1 MTPARHFSSRALGRE
16 TGAVVRVLG
25 VHSRTGSAE
34 AVAVSVAR
42 GAPTLLGRWTLD
54 LLDGD
59 ERQIYHVVVGLPVAE
74 AESRVAAV
82 VEHATAIATDRIAEI
97 AQRVSRLAAVG
108 VIVGDFPVPD
118 SLAAILASHTLM
130 HAAEGAMFRDALLDA
145 ATTAGVRAVGVSRKI
160 ATQRLEGNLAGPV
173 AGVGVAAGRPW
184 RKEHKLAT
192 VAALMAAA
200 GP

>member
-1 MTPARHFSSRALGRE
+1 
-16 TGAVVRVLG
+16 VVRVLG

-34 AVAVSVAR
+34 AVAVSVTR
-42 GAPTLLGRWTLD
+42 GGPTLLGRWTLD

-59 ERQIYHVVVGLPVAE
+59 ERQIFHVVAGLPLAGAE
-74 AESRVAAV
+74 PRVAAV
-82 VEHATAIATDRIAEI
+82 VEHATAIATNRIAEI
-97 AQRVSRLAAVG
+97 TQRVGRLAAVG

-145 ATTAGVRAVGVSRKI
+145 ATTAGVRAVGVSRNL
-160 ATQRLEGNLAGPV
+160 ATERLVGDLAGPV